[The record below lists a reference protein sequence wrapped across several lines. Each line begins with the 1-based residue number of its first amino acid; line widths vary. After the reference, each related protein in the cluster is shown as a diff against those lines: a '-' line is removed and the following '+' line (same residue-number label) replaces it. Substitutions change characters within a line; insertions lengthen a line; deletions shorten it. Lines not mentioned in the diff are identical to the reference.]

1 MGYTLSINTNI
12 KKMMFKINFPRHS
25 HDSVTCLKAQNLVT
39 KYGSGP
45 EAWHYSK
52 YMSRTDYPSA
62 MMVTLI

>member
-25 HDSVTCLKAQNLVT
+25 HDSVTCLKAQNLVLL
-39 KYGSGP
+39 K
-45 EAWHYSK
+45 WHYSK